1 MPKNSVFCIG
11 FDFISIFAGFSV
23 LSSAFTVC
31 LATVFSVTLA
41 TVLVSFLASDLT
53 TFSTGFT
60 YLTSVL
66 TSAFFSVSAG
76 TYVGYYISTFFV
88 RTA

>member
-1 MPKNSVFCIG
+1 
-11 FDFISIFAGFSV
+11 
-23 LSSAFTVC
+23 
-31 LATVFSVTLA
+31 VTLA
-41 TVLVSFLASDLT
+41 TVLVSCLASDLI

-60 YLTSVL
+60 YLTSAL

-76 TYVGYYISTFFV
+76 AYVGYYISTFFV